1 VRPDHSDV
9 IVGGADP
16 LDSRLAHGASAD
28 PAAVRWWQRTRL
40 ALGLA
45 QTPMPAFVLLLV
57 GAAIGP
63 RGIVLVGDDVLA
75 SLVPVAAVALSS
87 LGVMIGLDL
96 DLRRSGSARLLA
108 AGSAESL
115 VTLLLVAAAVAAVG
129 AASLLTIAL
138 PTTVAVLLGICASP
152 SASIASDASRY
163 DRRATVA
170 RIGDLDDVL
179 PLVAG
184 GAAIAW
190 LVEPSASAAGWLA
203 LNLIGLSLAAAVAGW
218 LLVGGT
224 ASESEQRVFAAAVLL
239 MLAGTA
245 AHLSSSALFAGFIA
259 GVFWSAAA
267 TRSRDRIARD
277 VRYVQHPLIVTLLL
291 MAGAS
296 AELTADVFA
305 VALLVAISRLA
316 AKAVGG
322 AVAAVVSGSLPWNTG
337 VHLVSPG
344 IVGVAIALNV
354 HHLFPGEDAHRTLLS
369 IVVVSTVVSDVMALF
384 VAPEEA
390 AP

>member
-1 VRPDHSDV
+1 V

-16 LDSRLAHGASAD
+16 LDSRLAHGSAAD
-28 PAAVRWWQRTRL
+28 AEAIRWWQRTRL

-63 RGIVLVGDDVLA
+63 RGIVLVSSDVLA
-75 SLVPVAAVALSS
+75 SLAPVAAVALSS
-87 LGVMIGLDL
+87 LGVLIGLDL
-96 DLRRSGSARLLA
+96 DFRRSGSARLLA
-108 AGSAESL
+108 AASAESL

-129 AASLLTIAL
+129 ESSLLTIAL
-138 PTTVAVLLGICASP
+138 PTSLAVLLGICAAP

-163 DRRATVA
+163 DRRAIVA

-179 PLVAG
+179 PLVAA

-190 LVEPSASAAGWLA
+190 LVEPSAPAAGWLT
-203 LNLIGLSLAAAVAGW
+203 LNLVGLSLAAAVAGW

-239 MLAGTA
+239 MLGGTA
-245 AHLSSSALFAGFIA
+245 AHLSSSALFAGFVA

-267 TRSRDRIARD
+267 TKSRDRIARD
-277 VRYVQHPLIVTLLL
+277 VRYVQHPLIVMLLL
-291 MAGAS
+291 VAGAS
-296 AELTADVFA
+296 VEFTADVFA
-305 VALLVAISRLA
+305 LALLVAIIRIA

-322 AVAAVVSGSLPWNTG
+322 SIAAVVSGSLPWNTG

-344 IVGVAIALNV
+344 IVGVAVALNV
-354 HHLFPGEDAHRTLLS
+354 HHLFVEEASHRMLLS
-369 IVVVSTVVSDVMALF
+369 IVVVSMVVSDVMALF
-384 VAPEEA
+384 ISPEEA
-390 AP
+390 GP